1 MENKPA
7 QVCSSLL
14 IFSHCELCDFTPLL
28 VGIVGNSRLGIKL
41 DSRIGNLVLYGKGEG
56 ERKMKRIVFF
66 IVGIAASLVIAV
78 AQKVTVEV
86 KGVRND
92 KGNVLVMAQTTPE
105 AEPVYGFGKAAKGTV
120 KVDLEKAPGEKFI
133 ISVFHD
139 ENENWKMDMDEKHM
153 PAEGYARESY
163 QLKQD
168 TTAVY
173 KLKLFYPVNQ

>member
-1 MENKPA
+1 
-7 QVCSSLL
+7 
-14 IFSHCELCDFTPLL
+14 
-28 VGIVGNSRLGIKL
+28 
-41 DSRIGNLVLYGKGEG
+41 
-56 ERKMKRIVFF
+56 MKRILFF
-66 IVGIAASLVIAV
+66 IAGIVASLVIAV
-78 AQKVTVEV
+78 AQKITVEV

-92 KGNVLVMAQTTPE
+92 QGNVLVMAQTTPE
-105 AEPVYGFGKAAKGTV
+105 AEPVYGFGKATKGIV

-153 PAEGYARESY
+153 PIEGYGRENC

-173 KLKLFYPVNQ
+173 RLKLFYPVNQ